1 MPAVPLNFRAKCGCF
16 VATFITFMHC
26 RALNKVKI
34 RTLRL
39 HSMSAGVM
47 VGLLLAQIFY
57 CNLLQLCGDVELNPG
72 PPKLIN
78 QQDQMRHQTRLSS
91 KGGELVGGRRES
103 IDRSNSEPTLKD
115 VMDRLASMDSN
126 IDKKL
131 ANMDTNLESKLD
143 SLRHE
148 MNAVYTEAR
157 EEVRELREEVGH
169 LRKENEDLRSRLDD
183 LEMKADDLE
192 CRSRWN
198 NLVFYGLTR
207 PENETPQQ
215 CEDAVQDL
223 LSESLGLSDPVQFD
237 RVHRTSNKSDA
248 PVVARC
254 VFYKDRVNILKK
266 ARDKLKGS
274 DVFVAEDFSARV
286 RGIRKKLNQHRRAAK
301 ASGKRATM
309 VYDHLLIDG
318 KKYVLDGDD
327 SIKEVANV
335 QSSK

>member
-16 VATFITFMHC
+16 VATFIAFMHR
-26 RALNKVKI
+26 RAMNKVKI
-34 RTLRL
+34 RTLKL
-39 HSMSAGVM
+39 HSLCAGVM

-72 PPKLIN
+72 PPKPIP
-78 QQDQMRHQTRLSS
+78 QDQMRQTRLTS
-91 KGGELVGGRRES
+91 KSGESGGGWRES
-103 IDRSNSEPTLKD
+103 MDKSNSEPTLKD

-126 IDKKL
+126 FDKKL
-131 ANMDTNLESKLD
+131 ATMDTNLERKLD
-143 SLRHE
+143 SLKQE
-148 MNAVYTEAR
+148 MNAAYTETR

-169 LRKENEDLRSRLDD
+169 LRKENENLKSRLDD
-183 LEMKADDLE
+183 IEMKADDLE
-192 CRSRWN
+192 CRSRRN

-223 LSESLGLSDPVQFD
+223 LADPLGLPNPVEFD
-237 RVHRTSNKSDA
+237 RVHRTSNKRDA

-266 ARDKLKGS
+266 AREKLKGS

-286 RGIRKKLNQHRRAAK
+286 RDIRKKLNQHRRAAK
-301 ASGKRATM
+301 DSGKRATM

-318 KKYVLDGDD
+318 KKYVLDGED
-327 SIKEVANV
+327 SIKEVANAHAI
-335 QSSK
+335 KR